1 MWGTV
6 PLTVT
11 LSSVL
16 GYVWTRY
23 LDLPDDPVVRDQYGA
38 SVGLICLAVTL
49 ESLNEV
55 FWNVTQMFLFVK
67 FRSSMEFL
75 YVFVRAV
82 VTAGI
87 VVIAPEMTVVGFCLA
102 TVFVI
107 ILQFVAFNTFFYLN
121 IGYKQVL
128 LQAFFFA
135 LFPAT

>member
-1 MWGTV
+1 MWTSV
-6 PLTVT
+6 PLTVA

-23 LDLPDDPVVRDQYGA
+23 LDLPDDVVIADQYGA

-55 FWNVTQMFLFVK
+55 FWNVSQMFLFIK
-67 FRSSMEFL
+67 FRSSMEFM
-75 YVFVRAV
+75 YVFVRAII
-82 VTAGI
+82 TAGV
-87 VVIAPEMTVVGFCLA
+87 VVIAPELAVVGFCMA

-107 ILQFVAFNTFFYLN
+107 VLQFVAFNTFFYMQ

-128 LQAFFFA
+128 KPFRSV
-135 LFPAT
+135 

>member
-107 ILQFVAFNTFFYLN
+107 ILQFVAFNTFFYLQ
-121 IGYKQVL
+121 IGYNQV
-128 LQAFFFA
+128 
-135 LFPAT
+135 